1 MNEEIEQLEMV
12 WRSVDAIKN
21 KVEACDIG
29 IIEMISDIRK
39 FIEDNYRHYED
50 ANGEKQGVQQR
61 IMGVFQQLEELQTE
75 YETCNYE
82 NGKILED
89 TKNNQEENMKVLDEV
104 KSEIITISESF
115 LNASQTSEY
124 EELDW
129 YLQDK
134 KTSIT
139 NKLDGCYSDISAT
152 IESINML
159 MLEMIESQ
167 KQENEVVNE
176 GQTETIES
184 NSTNTKLHNEYI
196 NYGVVEQD
204 LQGARETINLA
215 IREKQNPQRSQINQS
230 INNKGDRE

>member
-1 MNEEIEQLEMV
+1 MNKEMEQLEMA
-12 WRSVDAIKN
+12 WWSVKAIKN
-21 KVEACDIG
+21 KVEACTMD

-50 ANGEKQGVQQR
+50 ANGEKQVVQQR
-61 IMGVFQQLEELQTE
+61 IGGVLQQLEELQTE
-75 YETCNYE
+75 YEICNYE
-82 NGKILED
+82 NGEVLEAS
-89 TKNNQEENMKVLDEV
+89 NNHQEENKQLLDEV
-104 KSEIITISESF
+104 KSEIITILDSF
-115 LNASQTSEY
+115 SNVTQTSEY

-129 YLQDK
+129 DLQNK

-152 IESINML
+152 VESINML
-159 MLEMIESQ
+159 MLEIIESQ

-176 GQTETIES
+176 GQTETTES
-184 NSTNTKLHNEYI
+184 NTKLHNEYI

-204 LQGARETINLA
+204 LQDSRENINLA

-230 INNKGDRE
+230 VNNKGDRE